1 VLPDRLLT
9 LHPGRRGE
17 ADQRA
22 RISVAEHLEL
32 TALVLERWGWG
43 AERPAHPHG
52 RRPPLHP
59 RCATRPV
66 RSRLWH
72 RGHRRRGRAHLNA
85 TLRARGIREP
95 YPAWNELPHV
105 TRRQALALVREAG
118 AAARS

>member
-32 TALVLERWGWG
+32 TALVLERWGWAQSG
-43 AERPAHPHG
+43 QRIRTAG
-52 RRPPLHP
+52 
-59 RCATRPV
+59 
-66 RSRLWH
+66 
-72 RGHRRRGRAHLNA
+72 GHRCILGAQRVLFVLGYGTEDTAVAAGAHLNA